1 MSLSRAKSYHD
12 HFAEVISRET
22 GIKLP
27 SGKKVM
33 IESRLRRRVQ
43 TLGFSS
49 IEDYYRHLFEDGGF
63 GAERDDVID
72 LITTNKT
79 DFFREPAHFRFLMN
93 DMLPEILHRKQ
104 RLNRPASLKFWSAAC
119 SDGSEAFT
127 TAMLLEDAVR
137 NGAEFQYAILGTDI
151 STRMVDTA
159 KRAIYTAEALDPV
172 PSALRTRYTMQGKS
186 EDMRGMAR
194 IVPALR
200 SKTNFKHLNLM
211 DESYPVDQDVDII
224 FLRNVLIYFEPEDQ
238 ANVIARLAR
247 HLTPKGYL
255 VVGHSES
262 MTVKQPN
269 LRQLAT
275 AVFQKE

>member
-1 MSLSRAKSYHD
+1 MSLSRARSHHD

-43 TLGFSS
+43 TLGFTSL
-49 IEDYYRHLFEDGGF
+49 EEYFRHLFEDGGF
-63 GAERDDVID
+63 GAERSDVID

-79 DFFREPAHFRFLMN
+79 DFFREPAHFRCLVT
-93 DMLPEILHRKQ
+93 DMLPDIIDRKQ
-104 RLNRPASLKFWSAAC
+104 RLNRTVDLKVWSAAC
-119 SDGSEAFT
+119 SDGSEAYT
-127 TAMLLEDAVR
+127 AAMLLEEAAR
-137 NGAEFQYAILGTDI
+137 KGTAFQYAILGTDI
-151 STRMVDTA
+151 SNRMVA
-159 KRAIYTAEALDPV
+159 AARRAIYTTQALAPV
-172 PSALRTRYTMQGKS
+172 PEALRTRYTMPGQT

-200 SKTNFKHLNLM
+200 GKTNFTHLNLM
-211 DESYPVDQDVDII
+211 DDSYPVDQDVDII

-238 ANVIARLAR
+238 ARVIARLAR
-247 HLTPKGYL
+247 HLAPKGYL

-269 LRQLAT
+269 LKQLTT
-275 AVFQKE
+275 AVYQKE

>member
-79 DFFREPAHFRFLMN
+79 DFFREPAHFRCLMN
-93 DMLPEILHRKQ
+93 EMLPQILRRKQ
-104 RLNRPASLKFWSAAC
+104 RLNKPVDVKFWSAAC
-119 SDGSEAFT
+119 SDGSEAYT
-127 TAMLLEDAVR
+127 AAMLMEEAVR

-151 STRMVDTA
+151 STRMVDAA
-159 KRAIYTAEALDPV
+159 KRAIYAADALDPV
-172 PSALRTRYTMQGKS
+172 PSALPGRS

-200 SKTNFKHLNLM
+200 SKANFTYLNLM

-247 HLTPKGYL
+247 HLAPKGYL

-269 LRQLAT
+269 LKQLAT

>member
-1 MSLSRAKSYHD
+1 MSLSRARSYHD

-43 TLGFSS
+43 TLGFTSL
-49 IEDYYRHLFEDGGF
+49 EEYFRHLFEDGGF
-63 GAERDDVID
+63 GAERSDVID

-79 DFFREPAHFRFLMN
+79 DFFREPAHFRCLVT
-93 DMLPEILHRKQ
+93 DMLPDIIARKQ
-104 RLNRPASLKFWSAAC
+104 RLNKTVDLKFWSAAC
-119 SDGSEAFT
+119 SDGSEAYT
-127 TAMLLEDAVR
+127 AAMLLEEAAR
-137 NGAEFQYAILGTDI
+137 NGTAFQYAILGTDI
-151 STRMVDTA
+151 SNRMVA
-159 KRAIYTAEALDPV
+159 AARRAIYTTQALAPV
-172 PSALRTRYTMQGKS
+172 PEALRTRYTMPGQT

-200 SKTNFKHLNLM
+200 SKTNFTHLNLM
-211 DESYPVDQDVDII
+211 DDSYPVDQDVDII

-238 ANVIARLAR
+238 ARVIARLVR
-247 HLTPKGYL
+247 HLAPKGYL

-269 LRQLAT
+269 LKQLTT
-275 AVFQKE
+275 AVYQKE

>member
-1 MSLSRAKSYHD
+1 MNLSRAKSYHD
-12 HFAEVISRET
+12 QFAEVISRET

-43 TLGFSS
+43 TLGFPSL
-49 IEDYYRHLFEDGGF
+49 EDYFRHLFEDGGF
-63 GAERDDVID
+63 GAERDEVID

-79 DFFREPAHFRFLMN
+79 DFFREPAHFQCLMN
-93 DMLPEILHRKQ
+93 EMLPQIIQRKQ
-104 RLNRPASLKFWSAAC
+104 RLNRPVDIKFWSAAC
-119 SDGSEAFT
+119 SDGSEAYT
-127 TAMLLEDAVR
+127 AAMLLEEAVR
-137 NGAEFQYAILGTDI
+137 NGAGFQYAILGTDI
-151 STRMVDTA
+151 STRMVEAA
-159 KRAIYTAEALDPV
+159 KRAIYTSAALSPV
-172 PSALRTRYTMQGKS
+172 PSALRARYTMQGRS

-200 SKTNFKHLNLM
+200 SKTNFTHLNLM
-211 DESYPVDQDVDII
+211 DDSYPVDEDVDII

-238 ANVIARLAR
+238 ARVIARLAR
-247 HLTPKGYL
+247 HLTPHGYL

-269 LRQLAT
+269 LRQLTT